1 MPGFDK
7 VGAYQ
12 MVDSNDKED
21 ESNLQYQ
28 SQSNTDNIKGMY
40 IIIINYRI
48 KMYLRF
54 LFKIL
59 SNSQQPFKF

>member
-7 VGAYQ
+7 VGAYEV
-12 MVDSNDKED
+12 VDSNDKED

-28 SQSNTDNIKGMY
+28 SQSNIDNIKGMCF
-40 IIIINYRI
+40 IVINHRI
-48 KMYLRF
+48 KMYLKF

-59 SNSQQPFKF
+59 SNS

>member
-12 MVDSNDKED
+12 TVDSNDKED
-21 ESNLQYQ
+21 ESNLHYQ
-28 SQSNTDNIKGMY
+28 SQGNTDNNKGMY
-40 IIIINYRI
+40 FIVFNYRI

-59 SNSQQPFKF
+59 SNSR